1 MPKYSQLNMAQNALN
16 QSPDT
21 YVSHAFTR
29 AAEIVMTIVPQ
40 SKGTLESPVNP
51 TRPLEAAP
59 LPRAPT
65 EGNALRRALWDP
77 EAPLEGE
84 ALYQS
89 PF

>member
-1 MPKYSQLNMAQNALN
+1 MPKYSQLNMARKTLN
-16 QSPDT
+16 QSPHT

-29 AAEIVMTIVPQ
+29 APEIVMTIVPQ
-40 SKGTLESPVNP
+40 SKGTFESPVNP
-51 TRPLEAAP
+51 TGLVEAAP

-65 EGNALRRALWDP
+65 EGNALRRALWDT

-84 ALYQS
+84 ALHQS